1 MSSNVT
7 YKYIRQN
14 PDIHTY
20 IKNADAAVKAQGY
33 TEHSF
38 AHVEKVADTVKMIL
52 EGLGY
57 DERKVEL
64 GTDEIK
70 NNEPRGN
77 KATPYNPAVLVNY
90 SEPDEME
97 EK

>member
-1 MSSNVT
+1 MA
-7 YKYIRQN
+7 KYVGRSKQRFYAKKTAAKIMVSCFLVIVACGTLLCYGRQ
-14 PDIHTY
+14 HRCQCSHCRREY
-20 IKNADAAVKAQGY
+20 
-33 TEHSF
+33 
-38 AHVEKVADTVKMIL
+38 
-52 EGLGY
+52 
-57 DERKVEL
+57 

>member
-1 MSSNVT
+1 M
-7 YKYIRQN
+7 
-14 PDIHTY
+14 
-20 IKNADAAVKAQGY
+20 
-33 TEHSF
+33 
-38 AHVEKVADTVKMIL
+38 
-52 EGLGY
+52 
-57 DERKVEL
+57 
-64 GTDEIK
+64 K

>member
-1 MSSNVT
+1 MT
-7 YKYIRQN
+7 G
-14 PDIHTY
+14 T
-20 IKNADAAVKAQGY
+20 G
-33 TEHSF
+33 SF
-38 AHVEKVADTVKMIL
+38 RCQCSHCRRE
-52 EGLGY
+52 Y
-57 DERKVEL
+57 